1 MNPQNKET
9 REQIE
14 TLQAKEGELG
24 WEECL
29 VSKGCG
35 VGEIR
40 EAKKGDK

>member
-24 WEECL
+24 WEEENWCTEKIERHS
-29 VSKGCG
+29 V
-35 VGEIR
+35 
-40 EAKKGDK
+40 